1 MNNKKKFA
9 IVFGASGSIGKSVC
23 KKLTI
28 QKYNV
33 FKISASSRRGYLNIS
48 NPLHLQR
55 LKQNIKQNCSVV
67 VWAQGKNINDSIE
80 NFKSSNLDVM
90 FDANVRYILYSCQI
104 LLKEKLLSKN
114 ARMCII
120 SSIWQN
126 LSRKNKLSYSITKSS
141 LKGLVQSMSSD
152 LAKYGISVN
161 AILPGPIDNKMTR
174 LNLTDKNLDSFIN
187 STPYKKIV
195 KTSDVAEAVSWICSK
210 QAEGVSAQFITLD
223 YGYSNLREV

>member
-1 MNNKKKFA
+1 MNNKKKF
-9 IVFGASGSIGKSVC
+9 
-23 KKLTI
+23 
-28 QKYNV
+28 
-33 FKISASSRRGYLNIS
+33 
-48 NPLHLQR
+48 
-55 LKQNIKQNCSVV
+55 KQNIKQNCSVV

-195 KTSDVAEAVSWICSK
+195 KASDVAEAVSWICSK

>member
-1 MNNKKKFA
+1 MPNKKFA

-23 KKLTI
+23 KKLSI
-28 QKYNV
+28 QKYTV
-33 FKISASSRRGYLNIS
+33 FKISTSSRRGYLNIF

-55 LKQNIKQNCSVV
+55 LKQSIKQNCSVV

-141 LKGLVQSMSSD
+141 V
-152 LAKYGISVN
+152 
-161 AILPGPIDNKMTR
+161 
-174 LNLTDKNLDSFIN
+174 
-187 STPYKKIV
+187 
-195 KTSDVAEAVSWICSK
+195 
-210 QAEGVSAQFITLD
+210 
-223 YGYSNLREV
+223 